1 MLWIKCSKEAFE
13 KCPFQRNCGGA
24 EDAFFLDGS
33 DCDKF
38 NQSIKRTTVD
48 AVPLSELTTLR
59 DTLYDMDAITF
70 RGLAKINQ
78 LIAKYGGQGI
88 SNTIPD
94 ERRWLET
101 V

>member
-1 MLWIKCSKEAFE
+1 MRLIDADTVKFRFPHGYDHNGILMVPFYSCKCSIDNA
-13 KCPFQRNCGGA
+13 P
-24 EDAFFLDGS
+24 
-33 DCDKF
+33 
-38 NQSIKRTTVD
+38 TVD
-48 AVPLSELTTLR
+48 AVPLSEMTALR

-88 SNTIPD
+88 SNTIPN

>member
-1 MLWIKCSKEAFE
+1 MRIG
-13 KCPFQRNCGGA
+13 CPKPYMTMSLLHTRMQVGQKKTAWLKLRRH
-24 EDAFFLDGS
+24 LPLMPS
-33 DCDKF
+33 
-38 NQSIKRTTVD
+38 
-48 AVPLSELTTLR
+48 LSELTALR

-70 RGLAKINQ
+70 RGLAKLNQ

-88 SNTIPD
+88 SNTILD

>member
-1 MLWIKCSKEAFE
+1 MKKRLIDYDKLYLAIMDAALSSTD
-13 KCPFQRNCGGA
+13 
-24 EDAFFLDGS
+24 EDMIFDLMDSSA
-33 DCDKF
+33 
-38 NQSIKRTTVD
+38 VD
-48 AVPLSELTTLR
+48 VVPISELTALR

>member
-1 MLWIKCSKEAFE
+1 MRLIDADKLKGKAFADPDDGEYFVYCQDIDEA
-13 KCPFQRNCGGA
+13 P
-24 EDAFFLDGS
+24 
-33 DCDKF
+33 
-38 NQSIKRTTVD
+38 TVD
-48 AVPLSELTTLR
+48 AVPISELTALR

>member
-1 MLWIKCSKEAFE
+1 MRLIDVDKLEEKAFAGPDDGEHFVYCQYIDEA
-13 KCPFQRNCGGA
+13 P
-24 EDAFFLDGS
+24 
-33 DCDKF
+33 
-38 NQSIKRTTVD
+38 TVD
-48 AVPLSELTTLR
+48 AVPLFELTALR

-94 ERRWLET
+94 ERR
-101 V
+101 

>member
-1 MLWIKCSKEAFE
+1 MRLIDYDKLYHAVMDAALSSTD
-13 KCPFQRNCGGA
+13 
-24 EDAFFLDGS
+24 EDMIFDLMDS
-33 DCDKF
+33 
-38 NQSIKRTTVD
+38 STVD
-48 AVPLSELTTLR
+48 AVPISELTALR

-94 ERRWLET
+94 ERR
-101 V
+101 

>member
-1 MLWIKCSKEAFE
+1 MPWIKCSKEAYE
-13 KCPFQRNCGGA
+13 RCPHTSPCGNF

-38 NQSIKRTTVD
+38 NQSIKPPAVD
-48 AVPLSELTTLR
+48 AVHISELTALR

-70 RGLAKINQ
+70 RGLAKVNQ
-78 LIAKYGGQGI
+78 LIAKYGGQD

>member
-1 MLWIKCSKEAFE
+1 MRLIDADELNGKAFADPDDGEYFVYCQDIDEA
-13 KCPFQRNCGGA
+13 P
-24 EDAFFLDGS
+24 
-33 DCDKF
+33 
-38 NQSIKRTTVD
+38 TVD
-48 AVPLSELTTLR
+48 AVHISELIALR

-70 RGLAKINQ
+70 RGLAKLNQ
-78 LIAKYGGQGI
+78 LIAKYGGQDI

>member
-1 MLWIKCSKEAFE
+1 MRLIDADKVKFKFPYGIDYNGILMVPYNSCKCS
-13 KCPFQRNCGGA
+13 
-24 EDAFFLDGS
+24 LD
-33 DCDKF
+33 
-38 NQSIKRTTVD
+38 NAPTID
-48 AVPLSELTTLR
+48 AVPLSELTALR

-94 ERRWLET
+94 ERR
-101 V
+101 

>member
-1 MLWIKCSKEAFE
+1 MKMRLIDYDKLYLAVMDAALSSTD
-13 KCPFQRNCGGA
+13 
-24 EDAFFLDGS
+24 EDVIFDLMDSFA
-33 DCDKF
+33 
-38 NQSIKRTTVD
+38 VD
-48 AVPLSELTTLR
+48 AVPLSELTALR

-88 SNTIPD
+88 SNPIPD
-94 ERRWLET
+94 ERRGLET

>member
-1 MLWIKCSKEAFE
+1 MEMGWIKCSKEAFE
-13 KCPFQRNCGGA
+13 RCTYKGKCGSLDN
-24 EDAFFLDGS
+24 AFFMDGS
-33 DCDKF
+33 VCDEF
-38 NQSIKRTTVD
+38 NQSIKPRIVD
-48 AVPLSELTTLR
+48 AVPVSELTALR

-94 ERRWLET
+94 ERR
-101 V
+101 

>member
-1 MLWIKCSKEAFE
+1 MRLIDADRLSEAIYDNV
-13 KCPFQRNCGGA
+13 PA
-24 EDAFFLDGS
+24 PYEDASWAKENCLAE
-33 DCDKF
+33 
-38 NQSIKRTTVD
+38 IEAAPAVD
-48 AVPLSELTTLR
+48 AVPLSELTALR

-70 RGLAKINQ
+70 RGLAKLNQ

-88 SNTIPD
+88 SNTILD